1 MRTVDCAYLQLD
13 LPQERNLRLPC
24 ALTGRSGEVPFH
36 FVVGQLSHLSNFDL
50 PMTSVIKVWVR
61 ESCKLK
67 VIKVNLTV
75 KSAK

>member
-24 ALTGRSGEVPFH
+24 ALTGRSGEVAFH

-50 PMTSVIKVWVR
+50 PIANDQT
-61 ESCKLK
+61 ESNQG
-67 VIKVNLTV
+67 V
-75 KSAK
+75 S